1 MPLRKTVDTL
11 SMKILFENCRLPS
24 GKNSFCTEGAAF
36 CAPLPPFDER
46 IDLDGA
52 FVLSAFPDAHSHLL
66 AYALSLLQADGAHCR
81 TAEDFV
87 AAAEDF
93 AAARNLEN
101 NTLVTVKNAD
111 VLPEGGAF
119 ETHPR
124 PLHVQMRSGHAGA
137 FNAAARNALGIADG
151 GILEESDYISVTGR
165 VPLPPQKDILAA
177 FASAQQDYL
186 AHGMTAAQEGFLS
199 REMFELYEMLL
210 RENALTAD
218 VIAYASPADY
228 PEAAARFAGAFRFTV
243 GGMKIFL
250 DGSPQQRTAFL
261 REPYIG
267 GGKGMLEMDEE
278 SVLSA
283 CRAAVREGTQLLAHC
298 NGDGAAQVFLNALAR
313 LSEQERRLIR
323 PVLIHAQI
331 IGKDQLMRMKELDVI
346 PSFFPAH
353 VLYWGDI
360 HLKNLGDIATAFFRR
375 FGCLG
380 CVRTHG
386 GKSLDHLYARN
397 VRHTFRDE
405 QTLVI
410 PPTAQFRLMQRDRH
424 NHIHAVKKTAARQ
437 FLRELP
443 GKARSQFRAVT
454 VFYILNQFRI
464 FALPVITEKRDGRIH
479 PLATDKQV
487 GHFLHTAS

>member
-1 MPLRKTVDTL
+1 
-11 SMKILFENCRLPS
+11 MKILFENCRLPS
-24 GKNSFCTEGAAF
+24 GENSFCMEGAAF

-46 IDLDGA
+46 IDLGGA
-52 FVLSAFPDAHSHLL
+52 FVLPAFPDAHSHLL

-137 FNAAARNALGIADG
+137 FNAAARNALSIAG
-151 GILEESDYISVTGR
+151 GGVLEESDYIAVTGR

-186 AHGMTAAQEGFLS
+186 AHGMTTAQEGFLS

-210 RENALTAD
+210 RENALAAD
-218 VIAYASPADY
+218 VVAYASPADY

-331 IGKDQLMRMKELDVI
+331 IGKDQLMRMKELGVI

-353 VLYWGDI
+353 VFYWGDI
-360 HLKNLGDIATAFFRR
+360 HLKNLGAVRAEHISPARTAAELGIPFTLHQDTPVCPPDPLEAARCAVLRETSSGKRFTAEAISVREALSALTENAALQYGFSDRGRIAAGLRADFVILEDDPFSDIRNVHVKETWMRGKCVFRTGATAE
-375 FGCLG
+375 
-380 CVRTHG
+380 
-386 GKSLDHLYARN
+386 N
-397 VRHTFRDE
+397 
-405 QTLVI
+405 
-410 PPTAQFRLMQRDRH
+410 PPKAQ
-424 NHIHAVKKTAARQ
+424 
-437 FLRELP
+437 
-443 GKARSQFRAVT
+443 G
-454 VFYILNQFRI
+454 
-464 FALPVITEKRDGRIH
+464 
-479 PLATDKQV
+479 
-487 GHFLHTAS
+487 